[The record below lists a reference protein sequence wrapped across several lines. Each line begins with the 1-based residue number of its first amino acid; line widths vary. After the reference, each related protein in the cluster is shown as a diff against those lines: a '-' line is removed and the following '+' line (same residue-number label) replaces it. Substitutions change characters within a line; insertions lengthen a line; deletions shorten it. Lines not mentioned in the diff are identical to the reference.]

1 MKFQKSLC
9 SIATPS
15 PKWGCNYHSESLRKT
30 SDEFSE
36 FFDVQRNF
44 FFFSFSMSHMK
55 NLHSLLFFY
64 YFCFRILSSWPLLTL
79 VPWPVPSSQQQGS
92 SLPSLALCCCL
103 EIHWSLANGLV
114 SFAFLLDLH
123 STVFMAKQR
132 KKCKG
137 S

>member
-1 MKFQKSLC
+1 MKFQTRFVAVGS
-9 SIATPS
+9 S
-15 PKWGCNYHSESLRKT
+15 PKWGCNYHSESLQKT
-30 SDEFSE
+30 SDEFSK
-36 FFDVQRNF
+36 FVDVRRNF
-44 FFFSFSMSHMK
+44 VF
-55 NLHSLLFFY
+55 SLLVCPIWRIFIPYYFFY

-79 VPWPVPSSQQQGS
+79 VPWPVPSSQPLGS

-123 STVFMAKQR
+123 STVFMAKER